1 MGCSEYYNIFDADC
15 DSQDNFDIFNL
26 LDLPDDLIPNGVV
39 CIGKYAFAGNW
50 KLTNITIPDSVTCIG
65 EGAFKDCCSLTKIII
80 PDSVTRIDK
89 GAFKGCINLTS
100 ITISDSVTRI
110 DESAFSYCKNLTDVY
125 YIGTEEQWNAIK
137 INVGGNTRLINAT
150 IHFTKELK
158 GEYVL
163 NNDGESYAITGT
175 GGCFWGTEA
184 VVPNEFNGKPVTIIG
199 NHAFSCCWHLTS
211 VTIPDSV
218 TCIGEDAF
226 FNCFNLTSVTIPDS
240 VTCIGEDAFSYCE
253 KLTSI
258 TIPTSVTTIGER
270 AFSCC
275 NRLTSVTFEDSNGW
289 YATKTE
295 GASNETTLTLT
306 DASTNA
312 TYLKSTYKY
321 YCWYKS

>member
-1 MGCSEYYNIFDADC
+1 MGCNEYYNIFDADC

-26 LDLPDDLIPNGVV
+26 LDLPDDLIPHGVV

-50 KLTNITIPDSVTCIG
+50 KLTNITIPGSVTCIG

-110 DESAFSYCKNLTDVY
+110 DESAFSYCKKLTDVY

-158 GEYVL
+158 ECEYVL
-163 NNDGESYAITGT
+163 NNDGESYAITWT
-175 GGCFWGTEA
+175 GDCFWGAEA

-199 NHAFSCCWHLTS
+199 KPAFSCCFYLTS

-218 TCIGEDAF
+218 TCIGE
-226 FNCFNLTSVTIPDS
+226 S
-240 VTCIGEDAFSYCE
+240 AFSYCE
-253 KLTSI
+253 NLTSI

-270 AFSCC
+270 AFSYC
-275 NRLTSVTFEDSNGW
+275 NRLTDVYYCGAEEQWREIEVS
-289 YATKTE
+289 E
-295 GASNETTLTLT
+295 GN
-306 DASTNA
+306 
-312 TYLKSTYKY
+312 TYLTTATIHYN
-321 YCWYKS
+321 CTRGM